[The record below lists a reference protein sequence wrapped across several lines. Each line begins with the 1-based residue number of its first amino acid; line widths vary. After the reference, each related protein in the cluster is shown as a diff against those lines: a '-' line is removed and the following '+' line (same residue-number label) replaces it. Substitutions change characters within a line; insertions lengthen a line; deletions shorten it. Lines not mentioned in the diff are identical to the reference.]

1 MEVINKTSDSNLASV
16 YISKDDRGRLVEFV
30 ESTQPP
36 YSINEK
42 WVIIISTLFGCPVD
56 CKFCDAGGL
65 FNGKITYEDLKF
77 QIDYLVQKRFPDGYI
92 DTDKFKIQFARMGEP
107 SFNSNVLDLI
117 RDIPKLYKYR
127 YFLPSLSTIA
137 PIGTDLFFE
146 ELLRIKKELYKD
158 TFQLQFSLHS
168 TDEKQRDILMPVRKW
183 SFKQI
188 ADYSGRFYDAG
199 GKKITLNFALS
210 ENSIFNIDTLLEIF
224 STDIFVLKITPLNPT
239 YKAIKNRL
247 KSMITEKEI
256 PQVII
261 DKLQASPYEYILSIG
276 EWEENQIGSNCGQYI
291 SSNSKNF
298 IIPNAYSY
306 SICDA
311 R

>member
-1 MEVINKTSDSNLASV
+1 MEVISKTSESDLASV
-16 YISKDDRGRLVEFV
+16 YISKDDKGRLIEFV

-42 WVIIISTLFGCPVD
+42 WVLIISTLFGCPID
-56 CKFCDAGGL
+56 CKFCDAGGM
-65 FNGKITYEDLKF
+65 FNGKMSYEDLKF

-107 SFNSNVLDLI
+107 SFNSNVLDLL
-117 RDIPKLYKYR
+117 RNIPELYNYR

-146 ELLRIKKELYKD
+146 KLLEIKKELYRD

-183 SFKQI
+183 SFEKI
-188 ADYSGRFYDAG
+188 ADYGSEFYDAG

-210 ENSIFNIDTLLEIF
+210 SDSIFDIDTLLEHF
-224 STDIFVLKITPLNPT
+224 SSDIFILKITPLNPT
-239 YKAIKNRL
+239 YKALKNSL

-256 PQVII
+256 PKSIL
-261 DKLQASPYEYILSIG
+261 DKLQSSPYEYIISIG

-291 SSNSKNF
+291 SSNLKICNL
-298 IIPNAYSY
+298 PNAYSY
-306 SICDA
+306 PVCEVG
-311 R
+311 